1 MDQFK
6 LVSKSVLAVVL
17 LCNLSACDNDT
28 ESSQNLVSYV
38 EKEKQIADG
47 SYIESITLTGQ
58 GSRLK
63 PGQTYQIK
71 ASGLSLNKQETDL
84 STEVEWS
91 SSNESIATI
100 DNTGLITAILSDE
113 GLPVTITAKLSTGVE
128 QSLTISVSDLN
139 PTRLLLKV
147 DDTLT
152 GSSQGQITNC
162 SRARILTSFEYEDGY
177 VSNAELS
184 GVEWS
189 IVSGEKV
196 KIDEQG
202 FVISTHDMPQDLV
215 LKASYQDL
223 NAELNVST
231 LDSNMSDIEIYV
243 GDKKLADT
251 QFTIGERMQLSAK
264 TQVDGKTTD
273 LGSDLTWSV
282 DNTNVL
288 GLSTSDIK
296 SGQVVS
302 LQAGE
307 SQLKVSCGGV
317 ETERSLIVESDLSL
331 TEIELINSGFS
342 DSIAFGSSAQYT
354 LYANYSDGSQVN
366 ISEFATW
373 TIQDSPALDV
383 KTEGF
388 GSDSAAYTFTA
399 TGADIGDFDIN
410 ASFAGFSANVVL
422 NVRSE

>member
-38 EKEKQIADG
+38 EKEQQIADG
-47 SYIESITLTGQ
+47 SYIDSIALTGQ
-58 GSRLK
+58 GLRLK
-63 PGQTYQIK
+63 PGQSYQLK
-71 ASGLSLNKQETDL
+71 ASGLSLSKQETDV
-84 STEVEWS
+84 STQVIWS
-91 SSNESIATI
+91 SSNESIATV
-100 DNTGLITAILSDE
+100 DNAGLITAIMSDE
-113 GLPVTITAKLSTGVE
+113 GSPITITAKLSAEVE
-128 QSLTISVSDLN
+128 QSLTISISDLN
-139 PTRLLLKV
+139 PTNLLIKV
-147 DDTLT
+147 DETLT
-152 GSSQGQITNC
+152 GSSQGLITNC
-162 SRARILTSFEYEDGY
+162 NRARILTSLEYEDSH
-177 VSNAELS
+177 VSNADLN

-223 NAELNVST
+223 IAELSVST

-243 GDKKLADT
+243 DDKKLADT
-251 QFTIGERMQLSAK
+251 TLSIGERLQLSGK
-264 TQVDGKTTD
+264 TQVDGQTTE

-282 DNTNVL
+282 DNADVL
-288 GLSTSDIK
+288 GLSTRDIK
-296 SGQVVS
+296 AGQIVS
-302 LQAGE
+302 LQSGE
-307 SQLKVSCGGV
+307 ALIKVTCGGV
-317 ETERSLIVESDLSL
+317 ESEQSLIVESDLSVS
-331 TEIELINSGFS
+331 EIELVNSGSS
-342 DSIAFGSSAQYT
+342 DSIAFGSSAQYM

-373 TIQDSPALDV
+373 TIQDDPALEF
-383 KTEGF
+383 KAEGF
-388 GSDSAAYTFTA
+388 GSDTAAYTLTA

-410 ASFAGFSANVVL
+410 ASFAGFSASVVL
-422 NVRSE
+422 NVRPE